1 MSSLEEVWAY
11 REERLYPQ
19 LFGTSRRGI
28 FPLPLEIFK
37 NTFDQTDVDPRWL
50 HLGVFE
56 FAPTDSRKSWLYV
69 TSGGS
74 TPWEDE
80 PSEYDPDEYS
90 WLGVEFVIE
99 INEQAEWPIRALQRL
114 LAYHVLICHERYGET
129 PPLDYGARLPA
140 GGSIDGGKISL
151 LRFFAIAEP
160 IHYPAEGQLASG
172 KFDFLHV
179 VGITEEE
186 RDFAKKTSTKKLVAK
201 LTKQGAYP
209 VTDPNRIQIS
219 F

>member
-1 MSSLEEVWAY
+1 MSSLEEVWEY
-11 REERLYPQ
+11 REERLYLQ

-28 FPLPLEIFK
+28 FPLPLELFK
-37 NTFDQTDVDPRWL
+37 DTFAQADVDPRWL

-56 FAPTDSRKSWLYV
+56 FAPTESRNSWLYV

-80 PSEYDPDEYS
+80 PEEYDPDAYS
-90 WLGVEFVIE
+90 WLGFEFVFE
-99 INEQAEWPIRALQRL
+99 TVAQADWPIKALQRL
-114 LAYHVLICHERYGET
+114 LAYHVLICHDRYGET

-140 GGSIDGGKISL
+140 GGAIDGGKTSQ
-151 LRFFAIAEP
+151 LRFFAIGEP
-160 IHYPAEGQLASG
+160 THYPAECQLDSG

-186 RDFAKKTSTKKLVAK
+186 RDFAKKTSTDKLISK

-209 VTDPNRIQIS
+209 VTDPNRAQIKL
-219 F
+219 